1 MFWVTAATVAVVLF
15 GLAWWSSGRA
25 RPGRIEHHQPG
36 RDELYQTMRDS
47 QRGSDGVG

>member
-1 MFWVTAATVAVVLF
+1 MFWIIAAAVTAVLF
-15 GLAWWSSGRA
+15 GFAWWSSGRA
-25 RPGRIEHHQPG
+25 RPGRIEHHQPS